1 MWLGG
6 VNAMGMEYIY
16 AALMLHELKR
26 KVEASDLEQV
36 LRAAGA
42 EPDQARIKQLVSAIS
57 NVNLDELISQ
67 AAVMPV
73 APAAAP
79 AEKKVEEKKE
89 EKKKEEGKE
98 EEEAALAGLGALFG

>member
-1 MWLGG
+1 
-6 VNAMGMEYIY
+6 MGMEYIY

-57 NVNLDELISQ
+57 NVNLEELISQ

-73 APAAAP
+73 APVAAP
-79 AEKKVEEKKE
+79 VERKVEEEKKE

>member
-1 MWLGG
+1 
-6 VNAMGMEYIY
+6 MGMEYIY
-16 AALMLHELKR
+16 AALMLHELKG

-57 NVNLDELISQ
+57 NVNLEELISQ
-67 AAVMPV
+67 AAAMPV
-73 APAAAP
+73 APVAAP
-79 AEKKVEEKKE
+79 VEKKVEEKKE
-89 EKKKEEGKE
+89 EKKEEEKE